1 MMRIVMV
8 LAVLVL
14 AGIFAPQARAG
25 EVCNETSYYVDAA
38 KAWGG
43 QNGISAQG
51 WQRIAPGSCVRF
63 SGVPAGVPQ
72 FLYARTS
79 EAYLGGPREWR
90 GLTPVCVDR
99 ANFQIEGAEDC
110 EAMGLEV
117 REFRQLAPS
126 ERTRAVLVEPD
137 DFGSRAL
144 EAGVQRLLQA
154 LGYEV
159 RVVDGFAGRRSRAQI
174 AAFERDTGASFG
186 GNYERLVERLHTVA
200 LERNREVGLNVCNQT
215 SGPAG
220 IAIARQRNERWQSRG
235 WWRIETGSCMR
246 VVAERLQ
253 PGEVFLFA
261 QTIDG
266 ERSEPLRRGVEAFC
280 VAPGRFMSEGRSSC
294 AERGYTQVMFRPS
307 PVPVDGVA
315 RVTLEDADFE
325 DLVQ

>member
-1 MMRIVMV
+1 MRAVMA
-8 LAVLVL
+8 LAALVL
-14 AGIFAPQARAG
+14 AGMFAPQARAG

-43 QNGISAQG
+43 EAGVSAQG

-63 SGVPAGVPQ
+63 SGIPAGVPQ

-79 EAYLGGPREWR
+79 EAYLGGAREWLGR
-90 GLTPVCVDR
+90 TPVCVDR
-99 ANFQIEGAEDC
+99 EDFQIEGAQDC
-110 EAMGLEV
+110 EAMGLEQ

-126 ERTRAVLVEPD
+126 ERARAVLVEPD
-137 DFGSRAL
+137 NFGSRAL
-144 EAGVQRLLQA
+144 EAGVQRLLQT

-174 AAFERDTGASFG
+174 AAFERDIGASFG
-186 GNYERLVERLHTVA
+186 GNYERLAERLHETA
-200 LERNREVGLNVCNQT
+200 LERNGEVGLNVCNQT
-215 SGPAG
+215 SGPTG

-235 WWRIETGSCMR
+235 WWRIEAGSCMR
-246 VVAERLQ
+246 VVADRLQ
-253 PGEVFLFA
+253 PGELFVYA
-261 QTIDG
+261 QTADG

-280 VAPGRFMSEGRSSC
+280 VAPGRFTSEGRSNC
-294 AERGYTQVMFRPS
+294 AERGYSQVLFRAS

-315 RVTLEDADFE
+315 RLTLENADFE